1 MVDHGIIE
9 EWMYK
14 ADQDFEFA
22 RINFEEEKQFFAQI
36 CFHFNQSAEKYLKS
50 FIIAN
55 KLEFR
60 KIHDLHLLLKQCK
73 SKDPSLSQIED
84 DCEYLATFYIETRYP
99 VHWPVIFSKDEAE
112 KAYRSANNIRE
123 IIKEKLQQHI
133 RS

>member
-1 MVDHGIIE
+1 MVDYDIIK
-9 EWMYK
+9 EWMHK

-22 RINFEEEKQFFAQI
+22 RINFEEEKNFFAQI
-36 CFHFNQSAEKYLKS
+36 CFPFNQSAEKYLKS

-99 VHWPVIFSKDEAE
+99 VHWPASFSKEEAE

-123 IIKEKLQQHI
+123 IIKIKLQQRI
-133 RS
+133 S